1 MHTGHRMNISL
12 ARSITARRAVEL
24 ERETTFSWSNN
35 VAQPTCLLVFVWN
48 YIQRSHVSPSPPPG
62 ANLRSAAG
70 TPTKHHNGKTAP
82 QARRE
87 AADSIR
93 IRQGF
98 ATKHEGLYCRL
109 KTINQSKPKASY
121 HPKNSPKK
129 ENAPKG
135 VLSVDQKI
143 SCGSGRPACSWRSTA
158 SSRAACRPRF
168 RCCGQPCCGDVQS
181 SMDSP
186 DDLPG

>member
-1 MHTGHRMNISL
+1 MNISL

-48 YIQRSHVSPSPPPG
+48 CKPNESTHLPRSRLSKRTSEAQQALQPNTTTARQP
-62 ANLRSAAG
+62 LRLG
-70 TPTKHHNGKTAP
+70 V
-82 QARRE
+82 E

-143 SCGSGRPACSWRSTA
+143 NCGFGRPACSWRSTA